1 MQKAGLSRE
10 LGLLG
15 LVATGVCAMLGAG
28 VNVVPFMLQRNVPG
42 IGPWVLVAYVL
53 AIFPALLAA
62 FCYAMLASAMPRAG
76 GSYVFASRSLS
87 PYLGFVA
94 SFSQW
99 FGLSMAI
106 GVGLPTCSYRFFA
119 ISPRRCRSTMS
130 PRFSSKG
137 RFALCCRSRFL
148 WVFTGVNLLGTK
160 FYERTLVPLMI
171 LMFAGGLVAIPAGFS
186 FTHEDFAAAVQMRES
201 VTIALPERVP
211 FEWGPVLTASVLLF
225 SSFIGFDSV
234 AQAGGEAKRP
244 GRNLPLAICIT
255 ITAVGAYYIAF
266 TAAIYHAVPWTF
278 IAERAMTTDLTAP
291 GLLGYLMSPGW
302 TVVIIAAATI
312 ALANDLPAMILS
324 VSRLV
329 FAWAEDGIFPATFAA
344 IGARYHTPHWAIL
357 LSSGAASVGI
367 VGNHISGDFFLGID
381 LLVTAM
387 LVNFFLMAISV
398 IALPKKN
405 PAIARDIQ
413 FMRSRWLQLA
423 VAVSASVSSVRAHRH
438 PGREGRFDAGG
449 CVVFPRLLYLS
460 PRARRRLSHLRL
472 SRGEDARRRDRPRV
486 ALYQTSRPVISKRE
500 PRVCAVSFWRRRD
513 PGWPW

>member
-106 GVGLPTCSYRFFA
+106 GVVSYVLVPFLRDLAEAVSLNDVAAFLEQGPVRVVLPLA
-119 ISPRRCRSTMS
+119 
-130 PRFSSKG
+130 
-137 RFALCCRSRFL
+137 FL
-148 WVFTGVNLLGTK
+148 WLFTGVNLLGTK

-186 FTHEDFAAAVQMRES
+186 FTHEDFAAAVQIRES
-201 VTIALPERVP
+201 VTIALPESVP

-302 TVVIIAAATI
+302 TVVIVAAATI

-329 FAWAEDGIFPATFAA
+329 FAWAEDGIFPATFAT

-405 PAIARDIQ
+405 PAIARNIQ
-413 FMRSRWLQLA
+413 FMRSRSLQLG
-423 VAVSASVSSVRAHRH
+423 VAVSASVLLFALTVIQVVKDVSMLA
-438 PGREGRFDAGG
+438 DAWY
-449 CVVFPRLLYLS
+449 FHASYTYLLVLGVGSLIY
-460 PRARRRLSHLRL
+460 AY
-472 SRGEDARRRDRPRV
+472 RV
-486 ALYQTSRPVISKRE
+486 AKMRAEGIDLESRFTKLP
-500 PRVCAVSFWRRRD
+500 D
-513 PGWPW
+513 Q

>member
-1 MQKAGLSRE
+1 MSKAGLSRE

-28 VNVVPFMLQRNVPG
+28 VNVVPFMIQRNVPG
-42 IGPWVLVAYVL
+42 IGPSVLFAYSL
-53 AIFPALLAA
+53 AVVPALLAA

-106 GVGLPTCSYRFFA
+106 GVVSYVLVPFLRDLAEAVSLSNVAAFLEQGLVRVFLPLA
-119 ISPRRCRSTMS
+119 
-130 PRFSSKG
+130 
-137 RFALCCRSRFL
+137 FL
-148 WVFTGVNLLGTK
+148 WLFTGVNLLGTK

-186 FTHEDFAAAVQMRES
+186 FTHEDFAAAVKLREG
-201 VTIALPERVP
+201 VVIALPEPVP
-211 FEWGPVLTASVLLF
+211 FDWGLVLTASVLLF

-255 ITAVGAYYIAF
+255 IGTVGAYYIAF

-302 TVVIIAAATI
+302 TVLIVAAATI

-329 FAWAEDGIFPATFAA
+329 FAWAEDGIFPATFAT
-344 IGARYHTPHWAIL
+344 INARYRTPHWAIL
-357 LSSGAASVGI
+357 LSSVAASVGI
-367 VGNHISGDFFLGID
+367 VGNHASGDFFLGID

-405 PAIARDIQ
+405 PEIASNIQ
-413 FMRSRWLQLA
+413 FMRSRPLQLT
-423 VAVSASVSSVRAHRH
+423 VAVSASVLLFALTIIQ
-438 PGREGRFDAGG
+438 
-449 CVVFPRLLYLS
+449 VVKDVSTQAEAWYFHAFYTYLVVLGVGS
-460 PRARRRLSHLRL
+460 LIYAY
-472 SRGEDARRRDRPRV
+472 RV
-486 ALYQTSRPVISKRE
+486 AKMRAQGIDLKSRFAKLP
-500 PRVCAVSFWRRRD
+500 D
-513 PGWPW
+513 Q

>member
-1 MQKAGLSRE
+1 MAKVVLSRE

-28 VNVVPFMLQRNVPG
+28 VNVVPFMLQRSVPG
-42 IGPWVLVAYVL
+42 IGPWVLFAYVL

-106 GVGLPTCSYRFFA
+106 GVVSYVLVPFLRDLAEAVSLNDVAAFLEQGPVRVALPLA
-119 ISPRRCRSTMS
+119 
-130 PRFSSKG
+130 
-137 RFALCCRSRFL
+137 FL
-148 WVFTGVNLLGTK
+148 WLFTGVNLLGTK

-171 LMFAGGLVAIPAGFS
+171 LMFAGGLVAIAAGFS
-186 FTHEDFAAAVQMRES
+186 FTHEDFAAAVQMREG

-302 TVVIIAAATI
+302 TVLIVAAATI

-329 FAWAEDGIFPATFAA
+329 FAWAEDGIFPATFAT
-344 IGARYHTPHWAIL
+344 INARHRTPHWAIL

-367 VGNHISGDFFLGID
+367 VGNHLSGDFFLGID

-413 FMRSRWLQLA
+413 FMRSRSLQLA
-423 VAVSASVSSVRAHRH
+423 VAVSASILLFALTVIQVVKDVSTQA
-438 PGREGRFDAGG
+438 DAWY
-449 CVVFPRLLYLS
+449 FHASYTYLLVLGVGSLIY
-460 PRARRRLSHLRL
+460 AY
-472 SRGEDARRRDRPRV
+472 RV
-486 ALYQTSRPVISKRE
+486 AKMRAEGIDLESRFAKLP
-500 PRVCAVSFWRRRD
+500 D
-513 PGWPW
+513 Q